1 MKNFYSLIAI
11 CAFLLIPNVIKAD
24 KSDPIPSGTAV
35 ASRVL
40 PIATQAHSS
49 MYPRNIYT
57 SFSQSIY
64 TKEELGASAKEITA
78 IEFFIHTSAAGS
90 ASRTLQVWIK
100 EIEKDS
106 FVINE
111 SDAQFYL
118 VYDEISGTSKK
129 YLPGTKVFDGS
140 VTIPASGSYTITF
153 DDAFDWSGNKNIC
166 VTVADLTGTSYTYTE
181 LRHAIVPTDRPRF
194 NYRLSNS
201 STSSNWYW
209 VYNNSLDFLGLED
222 VSELRGMKWVENA
235 AAVVGT
241 QCNQHKYAPKAVFT
255 FGEDAPTAP
264 ETPDDLA
271 VSSVSSSSATLG
283 WSSVSGATSYDLQQ
297 SANGS
302 DWSTLSSGETG
313 TSYTWTGLS
322 ASSTQ
327 YARIRAHNDAGCSDW
342 SDAVT
347 VVTDAVHEH
356 NDISFS
362 KWATTNALPTSGNY
376 YLANNV
382 TLDPYDPTTITLSGN
397 LNLCLNG
404 NTANLYGTKIVVP
417 DDKILTIY
425 DNVGGGILTGYVAS
439 EIGAFE
445 SLCNA
450 LIVVKSGGTL
460 VLKEGAIENT
470 YDYGDVYKSYAVY
483 SNGTL
488 ILSGAP
494 VINSN
499 DADIYL
505 SASGVITL
513 SGALTNSEK
522 YSVMKYSGTTL
533 TSGWSTNM
541 SGEDPKDYLISAD
554 DEKSVYFNGSEAAL
568 RTLLNLSESSSNSS
582 ISLNYNKVVDVNL
595 TRSLTSSQYNTFCLP
610 FALSNAQLQAAF
622 GTSYDLEEFVGAS
635 LDGDQLSLTF
645 NKVTSLTA
653 GKPYLLQP
661 SVDVVNPSFEGV
673 TIGVT
678 APADQTSDTY
688 ISFHG
693 TFAPTELTGGNKNLL
708 FLGAENELFWPAE
721 TSENLLKGFRAYFEV
736 KGGAAKVAKRAR
748 IINKEE
754 APTSIDEVQGDNV
767 QRTKYIEN
775 GQLFILYNGAKYNV
789 QGQVIK

>member
-1 MKNFYSLIAI
+1 MKKIFTLMCILAL
-11 CAFLLIPNVIKAD
+11 LLIPNVIKAD
-24 KSDPIPSGTAV
+24 KSDPIPSGTAA

-40 PIATQAHSS
+40 PIASRANE
-49 MYPRNIYT
+49 YPYNPKT

-64 TKEELGASAKEITA
+64 TKSELGASAKEITA
-78 IEFFIHTSAAGS
+78 IEFFIHTSVANS
-90 ASRTLQVWIK
+90 SSRTLQVWIK
-100 EIEKDS
+100 EIDKDS

-118 VYDEISGTSKK
+118 VYDEISGTPKQ

-140 VTIPASGSYTITF
+140 VTIPTSGSYTITF

-166 VTVADLTGTSYTYTE
+166 VTVADLTCTGFTYTD

-194 NYRLSNS
+194 NYRYTN
-201 STSSNWYW
+201 STSSSDWLW
-209 VYNNSLDFLGLED
+209 VYNNSLDFYGLKGA
-222 VSELRGMKWVENA
+222 SELRGMKWTEGA
-235 AAVVGT
+235 TAVVGT

-327 YARIRAHNDAGCSDW
+327 YARIRAHNDAGDSDW

-347 VVTDAVHEH
+347 VTTDAVHEH

-362 KWATTNALPTSGNY
+362 KWAATDALPTSGNY
-376 YLANNV
+376 YLNDDVAFGWSNSDV
-382 TLDPYDPTTITLSGN
+382 TLTGN

-404 NTANLYGTKIVVP
+404 KTADIFYLKIIVP
-417 DDKILTIY
+417 SGKTLTIY
-425 DNVGGGILTGYVAS
+425 DNMGGGKITGVVAS
-439 EIGAFE
+439 EVGAFE
-445 SLCNA
+445 DDNKA

-460 VLKEGAIENT
+460 VLKEGAIENN
-470 YDYGDVYKSYAVY
+470 YDPDEDGSSYAIY

-488 ILSGAP
+488 SMAGAP
-494 VINSN
+494 TITSKAV
-499 DADIYL
+499 DIYL

-554 DEKSVYFNGSEAAL
+554 DEKSVYLNGSEAAL
-568 RTLLNLSESSSNSS
+568 RTLLNLSESLSNSS
-582 ISLNYNKVVDVNL
+582 ISSSYNKVVDVNL

-622 GTSYDLEEFVGAS
+622 GSGYDLEEFVGAS

-693 TFAPTELTGGNKNLL
+693 TFAPTELEGGNKNLL
-708 FLGAENELFWPAE
+708 FLGAGNELFWPD
-721 TSENLLKGFRAYFEV
+721 SDGDLKGFRAYFEV
-736 KGGAAKVAKRAR
+736 KGGAAKIAKRAR
-748 IINKEE
+748 IVSKEDSATGIENINQASENQKF
-754 APTSIDEVQGDNV
+754 IL
-767 QRTKYIEN
+767 N
-775 GQLFILYNGAKYNV
+775 GQLFIRHNGTKYNV